1 MALRAIVLFLLVGV
15 CSQGFG
21 QDVVE
26 VQPESNKKSWKPD
39 IPGSIM
45 IEFGWN
51 FKNGVVPSD
60 FQKSWWGSRT
70 FNVYYHYP
78 IRLMKSRMSFNPGI
92 GLSLE
97 RWKFSNNYTLPA
109 EADPDGTYPL
119 LPAADYYPGT
129 IQRSFLVNNY
139 IEAPLEFRYDSKP
152 DDIARSFN
160 VSLGWR
166 VGILYDSF
174 TKVDYTHNG
183 EDKTVKDKQ
192 WHGMNLWRQGV
203 YLRTGYGGFGASV
216 YYNYTPMFEP
226 GKGPEKTQ
234 MNSVTVT
241 LFVNGF

>member
-1 MALRAIVLFLLVGV
+1 MALRTIVLFLLVGV

-78 IRLMKSRMSFNPGI
+78 IRLFKSRMSFNPGL

-97 RWKFSNNYTLPA
+97 RWKFTNNYTLPA
-109 EADPDGTYPL
+109 NAYPDGTYPL
-119 LPAADYYPGT
+119 LPAADFYPGT

-183 EDKTVKDKQ
+183 EDKTMKDKQ

-216 YYNYTPMFEP
+216 YYNYTPMFEA

-234 MNSVTVT
+234 MNSVTLT